1 VITWIDHPVM
11 INENKTA
18 IRTVTWDSD
27 ITITIRTNGDDNFFE
42 EHAQ

>member
-18 IRTVTWDSD
+18 IRTVTSDSD
-27 ITITIRTNGDDNFFE
+27 ITIIRMNGVDNFFE